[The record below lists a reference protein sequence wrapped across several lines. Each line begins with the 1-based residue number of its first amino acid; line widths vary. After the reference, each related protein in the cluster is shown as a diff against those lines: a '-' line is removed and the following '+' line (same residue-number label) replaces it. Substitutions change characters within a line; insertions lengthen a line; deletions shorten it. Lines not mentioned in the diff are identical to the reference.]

1 MQMMVML
8 LGGAASY
15 TPMPGGS
22 RQVALRPRV
31 TQPVSSAA
39 AFGPVGP
46 GSSGSGENVV
56 LRDSLMS
63 RTVATQVQVFGQL
76 HERGLQIWLN
86 KKFTSFAEANKGH
99 LTDFIKLVQNSEPED
114 VWVPMR
120 TMRQLSPGNPYRPKG
135 QGEGF
140 NCEVQPQVVAS
151 KLMAVRE
158 SLAETWVGELD
169 HLACDGCV
177 IDPAEDANNV
187 LSISESSSIK
197 RVHSSCGQEADLQL
211 LHAIATR
218 RAIQEMLHDLELLP
232 SQAHVHEWLSK
243 FALVQHATDLTPEG
257 KVDNLLNDLGS
268 QTLHIRGRALVDP
281 LAIQNELKC
290 RTGVITL
297 DMAENLRDVTLDH
310 MLLQASFLESCLGGS
325 PPFSL

>member
-1 MQMMVML
+1 M
-8 LGGAASY
+8 
-15 TPMPGGS
+15 
-22 RQVALRPRV
+22 
-31 TQPVSSAA
+31 AA
-39 AFGPVGP
+39 A
-46 GSSGSGENVV
+46 
-56 LRDSLMS
+56 L
-63 RTVATQVQVFGQL
+63 QL

-86 KKFTSFAEANKGH
+86 KKFTSFAEANKGCGALARPSSLLLDRSLFLWLCRAHISPSPTARH

-158 SLAETWVGELD
+158 SLAETWVEELD